1 MKIKILKD
9 VYSNGGWRKEGQVY
23 TLDSK
28 TAKHYIAKGI
38 GIEYKEEKAKKE
50 TKENKAV
57 KKRTTKS
64 KK

>member
-28 TAKHYIAKGI
+28 TAKHYITKGI
-38 GIEYKEEKAKKE
+38 GVEHKEEKAKKARE
-50 TKENKAV
+50 AV
-57 KKRTTKS
+57 K
-64 KK
+64 